1 MPCSGRRRAVSF
13 DNWSFGAAL
22 KLNKDTGRPPAM
34 KDGRLGDEEALK
46 KDAELSRLLE
56 DIDNKDK

>member
-1 MPCSGRRRAVSF
+1 VSF